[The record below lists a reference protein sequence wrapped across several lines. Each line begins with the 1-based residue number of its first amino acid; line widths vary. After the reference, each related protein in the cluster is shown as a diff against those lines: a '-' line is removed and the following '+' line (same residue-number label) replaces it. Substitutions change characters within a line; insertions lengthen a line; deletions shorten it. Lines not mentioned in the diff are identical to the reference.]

1 VDEAL
6 QTLVRLMPGFSTQDW
21 SAPEVTLAM
30 VTMPVVCLGM
40 YTGGG
45 VPSAVCV
52 YAILY
57 QLLIG
62 GACFV
67 FARRCLARP
76 DEPEKPR
83 REKPVT
89 GIEGLAARRR
99 RFPYYLIDPLRE
111 HPPIADELNPV
122 MIKELRWGLLGRMT
136 AMVRVFYIAFMVDM
150 LLVSGAAV
158 TARDSVSTVH
168 LGGLLAIAAACL
180 FAPLML
186 ANIFTKEYEQENM
199 DMLRMTLVTPGRVL
213 LGKLAGGV
221 AAFLPLVLPAL
232 LVLLLA
238 VVLYAESYPAVVWV
252 VFAVTFLVVAWCALA
267 LSLVASLH
275 TRRAG
280 AAFVLSYVL
289 CLAFLLGVYP
299 LAAGAAAQ
307 IWPWDV
313 APTYSGPAQP
323 YHVAQQA
330 AQAFSP
336 LVAYGYLISYSY
348 YYTRMNNFFVWMWSM
363 GGFTIFGAAVL
374 GYAHR
379 VFRRRYLPG

>member
-1 VDEAL
+1 
-6 QTLVRLMPGFSTQDW
+6 
-21 SAPEVTLAM
+21 
-30 VTMPVVCLGM
+30 
-40 YTGGG
+40 
-45 VPSAVCV
+45 
-52 YAILY
+52 
-57 QLLIG
+57 
-62 GACFV
+62 
-67 FARRCLARP
+67 
-76 DEPEKPR
+76 
-83 REKPVT
+83 
-89 GIEGLAARRR
+89 
-99 RFPYYLIDPLRE
+99 
-111 HPPIADELNPV
+111 
-122 MIKELRWGLLGRMT
+122 
-136 AMVRVFYIAFMVDM
+136 
-150 LLVSGAAV
+150 
-158 TARDSVSTVH
+158 
-168 LGGLLAIAAACL
+168 
-180 FAPLML
+180 
-186 ANIFTKEYEQENM
+186 
-199 DMLRMTLVTPGRVL
+199 MLRMTLVTPGRVL